1 VDEELM
7 RETGVSQPEFDR
19 VLADEKAQL
28 ARREALFR
36 DPRRAS
42 VDVAGRV
49 VIIVDDGLA
58 TGASMKVAARALRAR
73 APAKIVAAL
82 PVAPHDAAGR
92 IGDDVDEYVCV
103 TAPELFFSVSQFYSD
118 FSETTDDDVLAIL
131 ARASSA
137 SGPASSG

>member
-1 VDEELM
+1 
-7 RETGVSQPEFDR
+7 
-19 VLADEKAQL
+19 
-28 ARREALFR
+28 
-36 DPRRAS
+36 
-42 VDVAGRV
+42 
-49 VIIVDDGLA
+49 
-58 TGASMKVAARALRAR
+58 
-73 APAKIVAAL
+73 L
-82 PVAPHDAAGR
+82 PVAPYDAAGR